1 MVLETYGGL
10 GEQALEVVRTLGK
23 ALVAAS
29 DDMNEDQ
36 ATNYL
41 GTKLSFLCQ
50 QGLARSLNAR
60 YTTLHLHNMFDGM
73 QTGMEGDDRDDDVGM
88 VDVGPG
94 QRDAGAGGI
103 G

>member
-1 MVLETYGGL
+1 
-10 GEQALEVVRTLGK
+10 VRTLGK
-23 ALVAAS
+23 ALAAAS

-41 GTKLSFLCQ
+41 GTKLSFLCK

-60 YTTLHLHNMFDGM
+60 YTSLHLYNMFDGV
-73 QTGMEGDDRDDDVGM
+73 QTGMEGGDRDDDVGEVAAIDVGM
-88 VDVGPG
+88 DVGPG
-94 QRDAGAGGI
+94 QRGAGAGGI